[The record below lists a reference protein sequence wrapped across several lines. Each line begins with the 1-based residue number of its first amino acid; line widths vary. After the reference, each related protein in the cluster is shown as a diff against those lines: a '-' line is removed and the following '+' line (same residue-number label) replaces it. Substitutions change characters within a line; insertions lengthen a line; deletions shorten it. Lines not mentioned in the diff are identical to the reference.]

1 MWRDIFENQIY
12 FACFE
17 DNNNFLLFS
26 FLSKYTQEYKIEM
39 DELSVILLKKKSR
52 TSGAWFE
59 TL

>member
-1 MWRDIFENQIY
+1 
-12 FACFE
+12 
-17 DNNNFLLFS
+17 LLFS